1 MKRGRHKKDICKD
14 RLYKIRITEEDM
26 QRLKDFANK
35 HNVTMAFVVN
45 EALNHFYEEAAKRLP
60 TTYAELNKI
69 ERIDN
74 YEYKET

>member
-1 MKRGRHKKDICKD
+1 MKRGRPKKDICKD
-14 RLYKIRITEEDM
+14 KQYRIRITEEDM
-26 QRLKDFANK
+26 QRLRDFAKK

-45 EALNHFYEEAAKRLP
+45 EALNRFYEEADKRLP
-60 TTYAELNKI
+60 TTYTELSKI